1 MALDV
6 DALLRVAPESTCMPN
21 AAIDPE
27 QSYED
32 GNDAASHVSR
42 SDDEMPEHAAR
53 RHYVDVGASKM
64 RKARLTDSDALS
76 RGKYSGVKTSRAEM
90 FGDDGEDDVD
100 VDDDDED
107 GEEEEKEDLA
117 MDDLGE
123 DNDDDDESEES
134 DAYDAPEHT
143 DRDDGDEV
151 SEVEEFDDDD
161 GDDGQVQSDS
171 DDEEVLDESDSNSVD
186 AYESDV
192 PGRTPDAVPRGT
204 KRRADAPEAAPGGNN
219 GDLLAQLQTRQA
231 QDVRKGRDVQKQVR
245 AWEQALR
252 TRIAMQKT
260 NTQVGRLPPSQDVA
274 ACLDAAPEARTALD
288 AAAAD
293 LEVMASTLLLIRMR
307 LWEQNLPAL
316 RDVLAS
322 RVNTEASASKAA
334 RDLEA
339 AIEPHRRMLLSRWSN
354 KIAAAP
360 DSRNAP
366 GAKLQ
371 LRAMNQ
377 GVVEQMDQALSG
389 DGLARLVERT
399 RVWRATD
406 VDRVGGATPAVADA
420 RAAQDADVFDDSDF
434 YAQLLRDLVDNAG
447 LVQAG
452 TSAFA
457 SDALHAKK
465 RKRAVDVRASKG
477 RRIRYQVIDKVQN
490 FMPPIP
496 RVTWSDDQAE
506 RLFARLAGARPDTD
520 EADDAVPAAPEPLPV
535 ADGFRLFA

>member
-6 DALLRVAPESTCMPN
+6 DALLRVAPET
-21 AAIDPE
+21 IDPE
-27 QSYED
+27 QAYED
-32 GNDAASHVSR
+32 GNDAVSDGSG
-42 SDDEMPEHAAR
+42 SDSEMPEQAAR

-64 RKARLTDSDALS
+64 RKARLTDSDALDHG
-76 RGKYSGVKTSRAEM
+76 RYSGVKTSRAEM
-90 FGDDGEDDVD
+90 FGDDDEEEDEEE
-100 VDDDDED
+100 DED
-107 GEEEEKEDLA
+107 QGGDEALEDLDDEEEES
-117 MDDLGE
+117 
-123 DNDDDDESEES
+123 DESN
-134 DAYDAPEHT
+134 AYDALEHT

-151 SEVEEFDDDD
+151 SEADEFDDDD
-161 GDDGQVQSDS
+161 GDDGQVSSES
-171 DDEEVLDESDSNSVD
+171 DDEEVLDESGSD
-186 AYESDV
+186 AADASASDASSDKSDV
-192 PGRTPDAVPRGT
+192 TPHGT
-204 KRRADAPEAAPGGNN
+204 KRRADKPDAKAGADS
-219 GDLLAQLQTRQA
+219 GDLLSQLQTRQA
-231 QDVRKGRDVQKQVR
+231 QDVRKGRDVQKQVH

-252 TRIAMQKT
+252 TRIAMQKI
-260 NTQVGRLPPSQDVA
+260 NTQVGRLPPSHDVA
-274 ACLDAAPEARTALD
+274 ACLDAAPEARAALD
-288 AAAAD
+288 TAAAD
-293 LEVMASTLLLIRMR
+293 LEEIASTLLSIRMR

-316 RDVLAS
+316 RDVLAT
-322 RVNTEASASKAA
+322 RVNTEASASKAV

-406 VDRVGGATPAVADA
+406 VDRVGGATPVAADA
-420 RAAQDADVFDDSDF
+420 RAAQDVDVFDDSDF

-457 SDALHAKK
+457 NEALHAKK

-477 RRIRYQVIDKVQN
+477 RRIRYQVLDKVQN

-506 RLFARLAGARPDTD
+506 RLFARLAGARPEA
-520 EADDAVPAAPEPLPV
+520 EADDGASEAPEAPEALPV

>member
-6 DALLRVAPESTCMPN
+6 DALLRVAPESTCAPN

-27 QSYED
+27 QAYED
-32 GNDAASHVSR
+32 GNDAASDASG
-42 SDDEMPEHAAR
+42 SDNEMPEQAAR
-53 RHYVDVGASKM
+53 RHYVDVGASKL
-64 RKARLTDSDALS
+64 RKARLTDSDALD
-76 RGKYSGVKTSRAEM
+76 RGRYSGVKTSRAEM
-90 FGDDGEDDVD
+90 FGDDDEEEVSDEDEDED
-100 VDDDDED
+100 EAMEDLDDEED
-107 GEEEEKEDLA
+107 EKS
-117 MDDLGE
+117 
-123 DNDDDDESEES
+123 DESDES
-134 DAYDAPEHT
+134 DAYDAPEHI
-143 DRDDGDEV
+143 DHDDGNDV

-161 GDDGQVQSDS
+161 GDDGQVSSES
-171 DDEEVLDESDSNSVD
+171 DDEEVLDESDSDGAD
-186 AYESDV
+186 ASESDAFN
-192 PGRTPDAVPRGT
+192 GTLDAAPRGT
-204 KRRADAPEAAPGGNN
+204 KRRADVSDAASGG
-219 GDLLAQLQTRQA
+219 GSSDLLAQLQTRQA
-231 QDVRKGRDVQKQVR
+231 QDMRKGRDVQKQVR

-260 NTQVGRLPPSQDVA
+260 NTQVGRLPPSHDVA
-274 ACLDAAPEARTALD
+274 ACLDTAPEARAALD
-288 AAAAD
+288 AAAVD
-293 LEVMASTLLLIRMR
+293 LEDMASTLLSIRMR

-316 RDVLAS
+316 RDVLAA
-322 RVNTEASASKAA
+322 RVNTEASASKAV

-406 VDRVGGATPAVADA
+406 VDRVGGATTETADA
-420 RAAQDADVFDDSDF
+420 RSAQDADVFDDSDF

-477 RRIRYQVIDKVQN
+477 RRIRYQVLDKVQN

-506 RLFARLAGARPDTD
+506 RLFARLAGARPDA
-520 EADDAVPAAPEPLPV
+520 EADEAAPEAPEALPV